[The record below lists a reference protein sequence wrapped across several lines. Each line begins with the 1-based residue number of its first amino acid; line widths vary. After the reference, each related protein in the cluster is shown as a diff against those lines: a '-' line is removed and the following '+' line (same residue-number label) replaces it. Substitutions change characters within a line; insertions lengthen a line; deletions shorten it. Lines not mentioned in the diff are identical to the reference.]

1 MIYQIIFNSIFLSSN
16 LTANNST
23 AILYLS
29 SYNNYKTNKEGLIM
43 RNKNVKCNACG
54 SQNWSG
60 ALYCEKCSGDL
71 YHNHNDE
78 KIAAKLEQINNTFK
92 LWE

>member
-1 MIYQIIFNSIFLSSN
+1 M
-16 LTANNST
+16 
-23 AILYLS
+23 
-29 SYNNYKTNKEGLIM
+29 KNK
-43 RNKNVKCNACG
+43 KVQCNVCG

-78 KIAAKLEQINNTFK
+78 KNAAKTEQVNKFLNIWK
-92 LWE
+92 

>member
-1 MIYQIIFNSIFLSSN
+1 M
-16 LTANNST
+16 
-23 AILYLS
+23 
-29 SYNNYKTNKEGLIM
+29 K
-43 RNKNVKCNACG
+43 NKNVKCDVCG

-78 KIAAKLEQINNTFK
+78 KLEKVNNIFK
-92 LWE
+92 LWN

>member
-1 MIYQIIFNSIFLSSN
+1 
-16 LTANNST
+16 
-23 AILYLS
+23 
-29 SYNNYKTNKEGLIM
+29 M
-43 RNKNVKCNACG
+43 RNKNVKCNICG

-71 YHNHNDE
+71 YHNHNDQ
-78 KIAAKLEQINNTFK
+78 KTAAKIKKENKIFK